1 MTNKTFNLTKKIF
14 VVCASAIVSLLV
26 LIFMIVNAKRDGGFY
41 EGGFEFDEQYVYFL
55 YSSIT
60 VLICSIYNLV
70 KFLKYEE
77 DDLSSKLVGAAIS
90 SSFLLGYYSKVF
102 FKALNK
108 YGTEG
113 FNSTNL
119 ILFLIFLFVT
129 IYFFFILIRNALIKY
144 NVEHKKI

>member
-14 VVCASAIVSLLV
+14 VVSASSIISILV
-26 LIFMIVNAKRDGGFY
+26 LIFMIINAKKDGGFY
-41 EGGFEFDEQYVYFL
+41 EGGFEFDEKYVYFL

-70 KFLKYEE
+70 KYLKYEE
-77 DDLSSKLVGAAIS
+77 DDLSSKLVGGAIS
-90 SSFLLGYYSKVF
+90 CSFLLGYYSKIF

-108 YGTEG
+108 YGSSG

-119 ILFLIFLFVT
+119 ILFLIFLFIT
-129 IYFFFILIRNALIKY
+129 IYFYFILIRNVLVKY
-144 NVEHKKI
+144 NVEHKKM